1 MIKQTFLIAML
12 LGAALLAGCDDSGD
26 DDYPYATPGGI
37 YEGTLTDN
45 TTQRQ
50 TQVFTIIDEDGNGRM
65 IDDDTGDF
73 YSLSLSNDG
82 LDLSGTLQ
90 GYAGGSAFPGGQAQ
104 ISGNLSGQI
113 TDEGL
118 SASFTE
124 SNGDSG
130 TLSLSFDYYYYSYSN
145 LPLLAGGWGYSD
157 SGFSLS
163 LSINADGSF
172 NGNSSDGCIYTGY
185 FSIFDSYYNAY
196 HVNYTQTCGNSAS
209 NFTGLASYFPDDSL
223 GPEEIELLADNGS
236 GGYLAVPL
244 TLGAPVAQPL
254 SPAQPQS
261 STQPKPQQW
270 VKSGTSLRPATAV
283 QRR

>member
-1 MIKQTFLIAML
+1 MIKQTSLIAIL
-12 LGAALLAGCDDSGD
+12 VGAALLAGCDNSGE
-26 DDYPYATPGGI
+26 DDYFYATPGGI
-37 YEGTLTDN
+37 YKGTLTDN

-50 TQVFTIIDEDGNGRM
+50 TQVFAIIDEDGNGRM

-104 ISGNLSGQI
+104 VSGNLGGQI

-130 TLSLSFDYYYYSYSN
+130 TLNLSFDYYYYSYSN

-172 NGNSSDGCIYTGY
+172 NGNSSDGCAYAGH

-196 HVNYTQTCGNSAS
+196 HVNYTQTCGNSSS

-254 SPAQPQS
+254 SPAQS
-261 STQPKPQQW
+261 RTQPKPQQW
-270 VKSGTSLRPATAV
+270 VKSGASLRPAATA
-283 QRR
+283 RRR